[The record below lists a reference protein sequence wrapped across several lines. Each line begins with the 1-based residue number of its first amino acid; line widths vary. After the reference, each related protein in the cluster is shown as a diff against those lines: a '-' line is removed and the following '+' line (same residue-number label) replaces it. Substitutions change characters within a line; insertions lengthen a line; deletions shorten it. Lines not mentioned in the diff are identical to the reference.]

1 MKRTRINLFATVA
14 LATLLASCSGLD
26 KMKENAPDIDY
37 TVTPEVLEAHGGQ
50 VPVEINVQ
58 IPGGYFDKKT
68 EIEATPVLVYEDGE
82 KAYESYN
89 LQGENVD
96 GNAKAI
102 SKSEGGQFSYE
113 GSVEYDDAMRVSD
126 LEVRITATRGDN
138 SIDFE
143 PVKIAEGVIST
154 SHLLGKEGAQ
164 AALGEDDFQRV
175 ISKSGKADIHY
186 EIERSNVRDSELS
199 EDDIKELEE
208 FIAASSEEEN
218 KEFKAANISAYASPD
233 GPVDLNTDLAK
244 DREESAKEYLK
255 EEFADAGVEKAEEED
270 FWELRNTPEDWEGFK
285 ELVEKSDI
293 EDKDLILRVLSNYDD
308 PEEREEQIEDMAS
321 VWEVLA
327 DEILPE
333 LRRSKMD
340 VNIDVIG
347 KSDEEISELA
357 MNNPSELEQEEILY
371 AATLTDDLDEQLEI
385 YEAAL
390 DQYSNS
396 WRAQNNVGVVLFNQG
411 EVEEAKAAFEKANDM
426 EANQAEVVNN
436 LGVVALFENDLEAA
450 EEYFDSAAGAGDALD
465 NNLGVLAIING
476 NYDEAVRYFGNKN
489 SCNAALAK
497 LLNGDYDA
505 ALSTLNANNKE
516 IGIKHYL
523 KAIIGARTNDTDMMF
538 DELRNAVELDNELK
552 EVAAT
557 DMEFARYFEDSSFKE
572 IVQ

>member
-14 LATLLASCSGLD
+14 LAALLASCSGLD

-37 TVTPEVLEAHGGQ
+37 TVTPEVLEAHGGK

-82 KAYESYN
+82 TAYEPYS
-89 LQGENVD
+89 LQGEKVD
-96 GNAKAI
+96 GNAKTI
-102 SKSEGGQFSYE
+102 SKSEGGQLTYE
-113 GSVEYDDAMRVSD
+113 GSVDYDEEMRISD

-143 PVKIAEGVIST
+143 PVKIAEGVIAT
-154 SHLLGKEGAQ
+154 SYLMGKEGAQ

-175 ISKSGKADIHY
+175 VSESGKADIHY
-186 EIERSNVRDSELS
+186 QIHRSNVRDSELS

-208 FIAASSEEEN
+208 FIVDSEEAEN

-233 GPVDLNTDLAK
+233 GPLDLNTDLAK

-255 EEFADAGVEKAEEED
+255 EELADAGVEEAEDDD
-270 FWELRNTPEDWEGFK
+270 FWELRNTPEDWDGFK
-285 ELVEKSDI
+285 ELVEESDI

-308 PEEREEQIEDMAS
+308 PEEREEQIEDMSS

-327 DEILPE
+327 DDILPK

-340 VNIDVIG
+340 VNIDVTG
-347 KSDEEISELA
+347 KSDDEISELA
-357 MNNPSELEQEEILY
+357 MNNPSELELEEILY

-390 DQYSNS
+390 DQHSNS
-396 WRAQNNVGVVLFNQG
+396 WRAQNNIGVVLFKMG
-411 EVEEAKAAFEKANDM
+411 DVEEAKSAFEKANDM
-426 EANQAEVVNN
+426 KANQAEVVNN
-436 LGVVALFENDLEAA
+436 LGVVAIFEDDFDSA

-465 NNLGVLAIING
+465 NNLGVLAIIRG
-476 NYDEAVRYFGNKN
+476 NYDEAVRYFGNSN
-489 SCNAALAK
+489 SCSAALAK
-497 LLNGDYDA
+497 LLNGNYDA

-523 KAIIGARTNDTDMMF
+523 KAIIGARTDDSDMMF
-538 DELRNAVELDNELK
+538 DELRKAIELDNELK
-552 EVAAT
+552 EVAET